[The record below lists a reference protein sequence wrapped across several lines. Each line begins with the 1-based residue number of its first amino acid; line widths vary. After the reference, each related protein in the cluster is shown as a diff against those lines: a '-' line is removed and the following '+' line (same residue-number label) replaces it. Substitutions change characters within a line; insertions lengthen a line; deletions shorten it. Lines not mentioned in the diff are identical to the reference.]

1 MKGVIVYKGRY
12 GATEQYANWLGNI
25 LQLPV
30 FKVAELS
37 DSKLN
42 EYDYVIAGTSVYVGK
57 MLLAGWINSHQKI
70 LAGKKLV
77 LFVVCA
83 TTSTEEAQLND
94 LLRKNINKDLI
105 KTSKVFYLRGR
116 MIKSRLS
123 FIDRIVLHMGAALQ
137 KNKLDKERMLADFDD
152 VRQENLT
159 DIVTAVRSFSLEIGQ
174 PV

>member
-1 MKGVIVYKGRY
+1 
-12 GATEQYANWLGNI
+12 
-25 LQLPV
+25 
-30 FKVAELS
+30 
-37 DSKLN
+37 
-42 EYDYVIAGTSVYVGK
+42 

-137 KNKLDKERMLADFDD
+137 KNKVDKERMLTDFDD

-159 DIVTAVRSFSLEIGQ
+159 DIVTAMRSFSLEIGQ